1 MEWLQARITHVL
13 VYATM
18 FDFKQCFWN
27 WYYENIISSI
37 NSYSIASSFIV
48 FPFSCCWGG
57 KIAKNENCATLLDKC
72 ALSRKGASDA
82 RQFSPTLSLGL
93 GGTFLNEEKMDENV
107 YNNSW
112 WCWLSYSS
120 PASSIYTLILIDS
133 QIMILYSSKS
143 FKSNKNFFR
152 ILYYV
157 KSTHFVNLM
166 GFLLFFST

>member
-120 PASSIYTLILIDS
+120 PASSIYTLLLIDS

-143 FKSNKNFFR
+143 FKSNNFFLEFYPMSNR
-152 ILYYV
+152 HILWIWWA
-157 KSTHFVNLM
+157 FC
-166 GFLLFFST
+166 FFFST

>member
-1 MEWLQARITHVL
+1 M
-13 VYATM
+13 
-18 FDFKQCFWN
+18 
-27 WYYENIISSI
+27 
-37 NSYSIASSFIV
+37 
-48 FPFSCCWGG
+48 
-57 KIAKNENCATLLDKC
+57 
-72 ALSRKGASDA
+72 SRKGASDA

-143 FKSNKNFFR
+143 FKSNKFFLEFYTMSNR
-152 ILYYV
+152 HILWIWWAFCFFLVHKSKPKSFTFFNCMVFYYHV
-157 KSTHFVNLM
+157 TIIIDMESFKICTYIYICCINK
-166 GFLLFFST
+166 

>member
-1 MEWLQARITHVL
+1 MPQCSISNNVFETIVL
-13 VYATM
+13 WKY
-18 FDFKQCFWN
+18 DKQYIFLFYGIIFHCF
-27 WYYENIISSI
+27 S
-37 NSYSIASSFIV
+37 
-48 FPFSCCWGG
+48 FSCCWGG

-72 ALSRKGASDA
+72 ALSQKGASDA

-143 FKSNKNFFR
+143 FKSNKIFLEFYTMSNRHILWIWWAFCFF
-152 ILYYV
+152 LV
-157 KSTHFVNLM
+157 HKSKPKSFT
-166 GFLLFFST
+166 FF